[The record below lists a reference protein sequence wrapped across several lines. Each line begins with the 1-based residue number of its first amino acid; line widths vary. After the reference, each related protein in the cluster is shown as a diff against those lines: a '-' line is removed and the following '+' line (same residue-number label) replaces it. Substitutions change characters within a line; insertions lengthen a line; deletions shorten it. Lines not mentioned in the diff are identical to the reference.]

1 LKNGNRSRFICC
13 QDESGKKAKKVDP
26 NKKSRDNV
34 GFTRYPCGSHLQ
46 VRVLHAFMRISVRL
60 EVHHEAKHLPYFD
73 ITMPPKAHAIIL
85 QNLWT
90 TPSVIATEVQ
100 RRFPDVT
107 TNQIYHAWKTASEG
121 LWKKKEDQMLSAVEL
136 LKEYDEDVDVFTIDP
151 IEGVMALAWGLKSV
165 ATCITDVVEV
175 AMDATCK

>member
-1 LKNGNRSRFICC
+1 MRYACRS
-13 QDESGKKAKKVDP
+13 QLS
-26 NKKSRDNV
+26 
-34 GFTRYPCGSHLQ
+34 
-46 VRVLHAFMRISVRL
+46 VRVSHAYAHISVRL
-60 EVHHEAKHLPYFD
+60 EVRHEAKHPPYFD
-73 ITMPPKAHAIIL
+73 ITMPPKAHAMIL

-107 TNQIYHAWKTASEG
+107 TSQIYHAWKTASEG
-121 LWKKKEDQMLSAVEL
+121 LWKKKEDQMLSAIEL
-136 LKEYDEDVDVFTIDP
+136 LKEYDEDVDVFAIDA
-151 IEGVMALAWGLKSV
+151 IEGVTALAWGLKSV